1 MRIIRV
7 TTPLSVYVRSE
18 GIPRHRWENASDRGT
33 RAHDLFAA
41 YANGLFIPRVDW
53 DCEGYFKSY
62 ATWYDRYV
70 VRALL
75 VEGRLTDDEVLGI
88 TGQIDLIA
96 ELRDILPDR
105 NIIALIDDKTALQ
118 KSALWQSQISAYWLG
133 LALKKLPYGKDIE
146 KAGTLRLNPD
156 GKPAKVDWV
165 ANPFVEWQAYLHAF
179 YAYRHFISEI
189 EEGRKNVY

>member
-1 MRIIRV
+1 M

-18 GIPRHRWENASDRGT
+18 AVPLHRWENASDRGR

-41 YANGLFIPRVDW
+41 YAKGLFIPKIDW

-62 ATWYDRYV
+62 TAWYDRYV

-75 VEGRLTDDEVLGI
+75 VEERLTDDETLGLS
-88 TGQIDLIA
+88 GQIDLIA
-96 ELRDILPDR
+96 ELRDIYPDR
-105 NIIALIDDKTALQ
+105 NIIAIIDDKTALQ
-118 KSALWQSQISAYWLG
+118 KSELWKAQLSAYWIG

-156 GKPAKVDWV
+156 GKPARVDWV
-165 ANPFVEWQAYLHAF
+165 ENQFLEWQAYLHAF
-179 YAYRHFISEI
+179 FAYRHFIA
-189 EEGRKNVY
+189 EGRRDVH